1 MDLNK
6 IPLFAALTRR
16 MDWLTERQRVLATN
30 IANSDTPGY
39 KPRDLKPQSFASL
52 VAGTDNGG
60 LHVATSSPMH
70 LANLHADG
78 GTATVANA
86 PKGGYESSPTGN
98 GISLEQ
104 QLMQVADT
112 QLDHQTMANL
122 YRKHIA
128 LLKSA
133 IGAKSA

>member
-1 MDLNK
+1 MFSYRA
-6 IPLFAALTRR
+6 LF
-16 MDWLTERQRVLATN
+16 RQAWEITWRHKYLWFF
-30 IANSDTPGY
+30 G
-39 KPRDLKPQSFASL
+39 LFASL

-70 LANLHADG
+70 LASLHADG

-86 PKGGYESSPTGN
+86 PKGTYESSPTGN